1 MKLSVIAPAF
11 NEAEGIQYFLTELR
25 DVLNNFEFPDNE
37 YEVIIVN
44 DGSSDSTKEKVLS
57 FGWKQVCLINLMSNS
72 GHMAALEAGIAKAKG
87 DLVVTMDSDLQ
98 HPPKFIIEMVR
109 IQNETSC
116 DVVIGVRIR
125 GAESSWLRRT
135 LSSNF
140 YRLLSKISKVEVHVD
155 AQDFRLM
162 TNRVVATLN
171 SLPEISKVYRFL
183 IGALGFE
190 VRSISYFAPE
200 RKYGKSKYS
209 LMHLW
214 RLAVNGVIGFSTF
227 PLSAIFAGGV
237 AIFLISIAYIFFIVI
252 NIKQSSEVP
261 GWTSL
266 MLTFLSLSSL
276 QFISIGIM
284 GRYISQ
290 ILSEVRRRP
299 NYLIESIYVGENKS
313 L

>member
-1 MKLSVIAPAF
+1 
-11 NEAEGIQYFLTELR
+11 
-25 DVLNNFEFPDNE
+25 
-37 YEVIIVN
+37 
-44 DGSSDSTKEKVLS
+44 
-57 FGWKQVCLINLMSNS
+57 
-72 GHMAALEAGIAKAKG
+72 MAALEAGIAKAKG

-98 HPPKFIIEMVR
+98 HPPKIIIEMVR
-109 IQNETSC
+109 IQSESNC
-116 DVVIGVRIR
+116 DVVLGVRIR
-125 GAESSWLRRT
+125 GTETSWLRRT

-140 YRLLSKISKVEVHVD
+140 YRLLSKISKVEIHQD

-162 TNRVVATLN
+162 TNRVVKTLN

-190 VRSISYFAPE
+190 VRSVSYHAPE

-209 LMHLW
+209 MMHLW

-227 PLSAIFAGGV
+227 PLSAIFVGGV
-237 AIFLISIAYIFFIVI
+237 AIFLLSISYMLFILI
-252 NIKQSSEVP
+252 NFKQSSEVA

-266 MLTFLSLSSL
+266 MITVLSLSSL
-276 QFISIGIM
+276 QFISIGVM

-290 ILSEVRRRP
+290 ILSEVRKRP
-299 NYLIESIYVGENKS
+299 NYLIESMDVGETKS

>member
-1 MKLSVIAPAF
+1 MKLSVITPAY
-11 NEAEGIQYFLTELR
+11 NEADGIQYFLSELR
-25 DVLNNFEFPDNE
+25 TVLNYFDFMDDD

-44 DGSSDSTKEKVLS
+44 DGSSDSTKEEVLN

-98 HPPKFIIEMVR
+98 HPPKIIIEMVR
-109 IQNETSC
+109 IQSESNC
-116 DVVIGVRIR
+116 DVVLGVRIR
-125 GAESSWLRRT
+125 GTETSWLRRT

-140 YRLLSKISKVEVHVD
+140 YRLLSKISKVEIHQD

-162 TNRVVATLN
+162 TNRVVKTLN

-190 VRSISYFAPE
+190 VRSVSYHAPE

-209 LMHLW
+209 MMHLW

-227 PLSAIFAGGV
+227 PLSAIFVGGV
-237 AIFLISIAYIFFIVI
+237 AIFLLSISYMLFILI
-252 NIKQSSEVP
+252 NFKQSSEVA

-266 MLTFLSLSSL
+266 MITVLSLSSL
-276 QFISIGIM
+276 QFISIGVM

-290 ILSEVRRRP
+290 ILSEVRKRP
-299 NYLIESIYVGENKS
+299 NYLIESMDVGETKS